1 MVICFLIHTVFW
13 ICGRISC
20 QLLDVHGVN
29 DVRQTEMY
37 TAKPLVPEPS
47 SFKDETAIETE
58 KFKSLAVYQ
67 ITSELI

>member
-1 MVICFLIHTVFW
+1 
-13 ICGRISC
+13 
-20 QLLDVHGVN
+20 LDVHGVN